1 MTFIVV
7 FIIMIIISF
16 LVLAATIKIQNT
28 TFVLR
33 PTLFSSLS
41 IHIRFGYDAFSQIFL
56 GRIRTHVHNG
66 SLYICTQYDAN
77 DVTSPVRNLFRRSRL
92 DIRIIFYFVKQYTRG
107 VVKLFPLQRAKS
119 LWGSALVHVSH
130 HE

>member
-16 LVLAATIKIQNT
+16 LVLASTIKTQNT
-28 TFVLR
+28 IFVLR
-33 PTLFSSLS
+33 PTLFSSFTVDTLGS
-41 IHIRFGYDAFSQIFL
+41 RTTLFTFFL
-56 GRIRTHVHNG
+56 GSIRTHVHNG

-77 DVTSPVRNLFRRSRL
+77 DVTSPVRYLFRRSRL
-92 DIRIIFYFVKQYTRG
+92 DIRIIFYFVKQYTRK
-107 VVKLFPLQRAKS
+107 VVKLFPLHRAKS
-119 LWGSALVHVSH
+119 VWGSALVHVSH

>member
-16 LVLAATIKIQNT
+16 LVLASTIKTQNT
-28 TFVLR
+28 ILSCVL
-33 PTLFSSLS
+33 LFSRHSLS
-41 IHIRFGYDAFSQIFL
+41 IHWVRERRFSHFFL
-56 GRIRTHVHNG
+56 GSIRTHVHNG

-77 DVTSPVRNLFRRSRL
+77 DVTSPVRYLFRRSRL
-92 DIRIIFYFVKQYTRG
+92 DIRIIFYFVKQYIRK
-107 VVKLFPLQRAKS
+107 VVKLFPLHRAKS
-119 LWGSALVHVSH
+119 VWGSALVHVSH

>member
-16 LVLAATIKIQNT
+16 LVLGSTIKIQNT
-28 TFVLR
+28 TFSCVLLFSR
-33 PTLFSSLS
+33 HCQCILGSGTTLF
-41 IHIRFGYDAFSQIFL
+41 RKFFL
-56 GRIRTHVHNG
+56 GAYVRTHVHNG

-77 DVTSPVRNLFRRSRL
+77 DVTSPVRYLFRGSRL
-92 DIRIIFYFVKQYTRG
+92 DIRIIFYFVKQYTRK

-119 LWGSALVHVSH
+119 RGSALVHVSH